1 MLAAVH
7 GALARSRRIMM
18 SPRFVLIVMSRT
30 PERGSPLAGGVP
42 TSLRFGFGAW
52 EAAGEALGLGF
63 GFHVQCVGRA
73 DVAPLGAAAGVCFFP
88 LPDVATSQITR
99 ASTTTTAATAPMT
112 APRLRRRLAA
122 AARSAISRSS
132 RARAAARWRS
142 LVGLTVLY
150 LPDLG
155 CGQDFADGEADGVG
169 DAEVAGPT
177 ASDWMVISFF
187 GWPPAPSSLA
197 NAPSSPAVATW
208 L

>member
-7 GALARSRRIMM
+7 GALARSRRITIL
-18 SPRFVLIVMSRT
+18 PRFVLTVMSRT
-30 PERGSPLAGGVP
+30 PVRGSPPAGGVP

-52 EAAGEALGLGF
+52 EAAGDALGFGF
-63 GFHVQCVGRA
+63 GFHVQWVARA
-73 DVAPLGAAAGVCFFP
+73 EVDALGAATGVFFFP
-88 LPDVATSQITR
+88 PPIVTSQITR
-99 ASTTTTAATAPMT
+99 ASTTTTAAAAPKT

-155 CGQDFADGEADGVG
+155 GGQDFAEGDADGVV

-177 ASDWMVISFF
+177 VS
-187 GWPPAPSSLA
+187 
-197 NAPSSPAVATW
+197 
-208 L
+208 